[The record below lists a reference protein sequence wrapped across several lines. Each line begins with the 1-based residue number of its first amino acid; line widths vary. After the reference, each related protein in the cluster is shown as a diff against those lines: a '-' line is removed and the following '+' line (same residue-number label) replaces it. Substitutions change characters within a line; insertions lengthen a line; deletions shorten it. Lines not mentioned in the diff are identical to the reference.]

1 MGVSSISKADPP
13 RAGFFLHPPLPR
25 PQTPDPLPLPSHP
38 GSSLT
43 TSLSHHL
50 TQFHHLGLP
59 HHCSA
64 AWQVPFRTVSLR
76 STPPLTRSPLLWC
89 RGWHRFS
96 KGTCQAATSQLRPQA
111 DPTIEAQPGGA
122 AVGPG
127 GLFQIV
133 LGFACPAKLSER
145 GESQNVAKIRRFG
158 IYRL

>member
-1 MGVSSISKADPP
+1 MGIINIQSRPAPGRLFSAPP
-13 RAGFFLHPPLPR
+13 SPDPR
-25 PQTPDPLPLPSHP
+25 PIAPPQSPWVIPHH
-38 GSSLT
+38 LT
-43 TSLSHHL
+43 QSPL